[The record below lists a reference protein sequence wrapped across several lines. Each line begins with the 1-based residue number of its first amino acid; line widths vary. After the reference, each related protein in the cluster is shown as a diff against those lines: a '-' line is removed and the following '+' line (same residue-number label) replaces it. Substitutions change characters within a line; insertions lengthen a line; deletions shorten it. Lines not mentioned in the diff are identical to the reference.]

1 MEAMEQQELESPDLT
16 HNVATN
22 EGFDFALYPLI
33 QLEVDGIVDMNK
45 VWKPIVANE
54 VFLGGLWGLL

>member
-1 MEAMEQQELESPDLT
+1 MT

-33 QLEVDGIVDMNK
+33 QLEVDGIVDMKNYVNK
-45 VWKPIVANE
+45 SI
-54 VFLGGLWGLL
+54 FSHR